1 MAGIIQQYQE
11 RRLAQ
16 RMMRGERRAFED
28 FVDKYG
34 APVRRLARSHARS
47 EADAEDLTQ
56 EILVEISRS
65 IGGFRGASSLT
76 TWIYRVALNRC
87 LKHRQRRPP
96 DTASLDTVT
105 ATGPDEQSPA
115 RCAERAELA
124 SRIDTA
130 LAQLS
135 EDHRTVV
142 LLHEMHG
149 LTYAECAETLGI
161 PIGTVKSRLSNAFRR
176 LRTALGG
183 YVLGE
188 DSDLARAVTETS

>member
-11 RRLAQ
+11 RRLVQ
-16 RMMRGERRAFED
+16 RMALGDRRAFED

-34 APVRRLARSHARS
+34 GPVHRLARSHARS

-65 IGGFRGASSLT
+65 IGSFRGASSLT
-76 TWIYRVALNRC
+76 TWVYRVALNHC
-87 LKHRQRRPP
+87 LKHQQRRRP
-96 DTASLDTVT
+96 DTAPLDAVT
-105 ATGPDEQSPA
+105 TAAPEEHGPA
-115 RCAERAELA
+115 RCAERSELGI
-124 SRIDTA
+124 RIDSA
-130 LAQLS
+130 LAGLS

-176 LRTALGG
+176 LRMALGG
-183 YVLGE
+183 YVLGD
-188 DSDLARAVTETS
+188 DSDLAGAVTETL